1 MMRQIL
7 QIATLLS
14 VVATAVG
21 WAADADTEKELNRLS
36 RRIDDAFVK
45 A

>member
-1 MMRQIL
+1 MRHIL
-7 QIATLLS
+7 LIATLLS

-21 WAADADTEKELNRLS
+21 WAADADTEKELTRLS

>member
-1 MMRQIL
+1 MRHIL
-7 QIATLLS
+7 LIATLLS
-14 VVATAVG
+14 VVAATVG
-21 WAADADTEKELNRLS
+21 WAADADNEKELTRLP

>member
-1 MMRQIL
+1 MRHIL
-7 QIATLLS
+7 LIATLLS
-14 VVATAVG
+14 VVATAAG
-21 WAADADTEKELNRLS
+21 WAADADTEKQRARLS